1 MTALYINPFDI
12 KFNQFSE
19 TSTGKHP
26 LLILTQ
32 NLL

>member
-12 KFNQFSE
+12 KFNQYSE
-19 TSTGKHP
+19 TSKHP